1 MSTDTSTAPA
11 PAAAPAGP
19 PPAALAARLTG
30 LAARWSLVVLLVAFA
45 VVFSLLRP
53 GQFDTAQNAQTIA
66 YSQSVIVVVALSAL
80 VSATVGE
87 IDISIGAVM
96 TTSGVA
102 TAWAF
107 GRGWPPVAAVGLGL
121 GCGLVIGAVN
131 ALLIVRA
138 RINSFIATLAMT
150 TLLTGLALLLTDGLT
165 LYKGVPQGF
174 NDLVA
179 VTVAGVPLMVVY
191 TAVLALALAYLL
203 MRTPVGRRMKAAGSG
218 RAAAEL
224 IGVRTA
230 RYVSAALV
238 LGSVIAAFG
247 GVLGTAR
254 LQAAGPGGGDAVM
267 LSSIAAV
274 FLGAVVSRRGH
285 LNVGGTVLAVL
296 TLGVGITG
304 LTMLGAPAWVPDV
317 FNGLALVAALLIS
330 RAGKA
335 ATA

>member
-11 PAAAPAGP
+11 PAPAAAPAR
-19 PPAALAARLTG
+19 PAAARLTG
-30 LAARWSLVVLLVAFA
+30 SAARLSLVLLLAVFA
-45 VVFSLLRP
+45 VTFSLLRP
-53 GQFDTAQNAQTIA
+53 GQFDTVQNAQTIL
-66 YSQSVIVVVALSAL
+66 YSQSVIAIVALSAL

-87 IDISIGAVM
+87 IDISIGGVM
-96 TTSGVA
+96 TAAGVA

-107 GRGWPPVAAVGLGL
+107 GHGWPAVAAVGLGL
-121 GCGLVIGAVN
+121 ATGLLVGVVN

-150 TLLTGLALLLTDGLT
+150 TLLSGLGLLLTDGLT

-174 NDLVA
+174 NDIVA
-179 VTVAGVPLMVVY
+179 ITVAGVPLMVVY
-191 TAVLALALAYLL
+191 TAALALALWYLL
-203 MRTPVGRRMKAAGSG
+203 TRTPAGRRMKAAGSG

-224 IGVRTA
+224 IGVRTG

-238 LGSVIAAFG
+238 LGSLVAAVA

-254 LQAAGPGGGDAVM
+254 LQAAGPSGGEAVM
-267 LSSIAAV
+267 LNAIAAV
-274 FLGAVVSRRGH
+274 FLGAVVSARGH

-317 FNGLALVAALLIS
+317 FNGLALIAALLIA

-335 ATA
+335 ATT